1 MELRSP
7 HTDPYSDFT
16 KVLDGLKDDG
26 YTTEFKVMSES
37 TAQADGKD
45 YQPGDLIINAIFRF
59 KGRKDWFT
67 NKQTVVK
74 RRELYAIDANDGTK
88 GYLIADFDE
97 QGDEV
102 INNFLINV
110 DRHDEL
116 HTNYN

>member
-16 KVLDGLKDDG
+16 KTLDKLKAEGYKKEFTVLDQSKA
-26 YTTEFKVMSES
+26 E
-37 TAQADGKD
+37 ADGKHYSTD
-45 YQPGDLIINAIFRF
+45 DLVINAIYRF

-67 NKQTVVK
+67 SKQTVVK
-74 RRELYAIDANDGTK
+74 RRELYAIDAKDSTR

-97 QGDEV
+97 EGDEV
-102 INNFLINV
+102 VNNFLINV